1 MDIIERPSAMRST
14 SQRRARGS
22 GVGGLV
28 APADAVA
35 ALNRNKS
42 SSDLF
47 IGLCME
53 LFCDGAI
60 VTRLGFGNKANS
72 GGYYVI
78 DGSA

>member
-1 MDIIERPSAMRST
+1 
-14 SQRRARGS
+14 
-22 GVGGLV
+22 LV